1 MSHMPIRSDMR
12 RRSPVFLPASTSMS
26 VVLPAP
32 VTPMRQV
39 STLGLKA
46 PLMPNS
52 SSNQGVLPSMCTC
65 ALSLAPSCK
74 SIFFVLA
81 FCYSAA

>member
-1 MSHMPIRSDMR
+1 MR

-46 PLMPNS
+46 PLMPS
-52 SSNQGVLPSMCTC
+52 SSSSQGVLPSMCTC
-65 ALSLAPSCK
+65 ALSLAPSCNPNNN
-74 SIFFVLA
+74 FA
-81 FCYSAA
+81 ACYSAA